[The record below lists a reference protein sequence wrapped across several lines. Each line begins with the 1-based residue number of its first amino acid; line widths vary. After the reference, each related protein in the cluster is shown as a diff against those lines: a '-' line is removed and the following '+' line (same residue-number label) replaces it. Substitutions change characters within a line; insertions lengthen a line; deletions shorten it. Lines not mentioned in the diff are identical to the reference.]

1 MQAYFFLFQITRSSN
16 NEICPLNPLPGPF
29 SGFTEPLAE
38 FSQEFNSVKRC
49 WQVCTLTDY
58 IIVINDHKWTG
69 HKLTF
74 NYFLIFRQNMIHAQA
89 LVARTYHP
97 PPFFF

>member
-1 MQAYFFLFQITRSSN
+1 MQAYFFLFQITRSSY

-58 IIVINDHKWTG
+58 IIVITDNQVAETH
-69 HKLTF
+69 TF
-74 NYFLIFRQNMIHAQA
+74 Q
-89 LVARTYHP
+89 
-97 PPFFF
+97 